1 MPLTNHERQAL
12 ADSFAAVL
20 VDEIREAVAPLRQQ
34 LDTLAER
41 QVALTKQVAER
52 GIRYCGVYEDGR
64 AYDKGDLIT
73 WDGSLWACL
82 EATTVKPGYVIN
94 GPRAWQLAAKKGRD
108 SR

>member
-1 MPLTNHERQAL
+1 MPLNKQLESLAEGLAPVVLEEIRAAL
-12 ADSFAAVL
+12 APVL
-20 VDEIREAVAPLRQQ
+20 TRIE
-34 LDTLAER
+34 TLE
-41 QVALTKQVAER
+41 QHHVALTKQVTER

-64 AYDKGDLIT
+64 AYDQGDLIT